1 MTFPGKIEARELVGA
16 LSLSLAL
23 VALLW
28 APFEWINA
36 FMTDSPD
43 WAANK
48 VAQRT
53 RYLWPVLVGTGLA
66 GGYLGYRARSW
77 VAGFLAPCSVLVVL
91 VFIFT
96 VTAYLFDVAVILVV
110 PSLYLI
116 WLPLVVWYWG
126 TYRIARLVIEKY
138 FRVEIGW
145 QNNFANRSALFG
157 ITTVPQVLCLFGLWL
172 NIEWY
177 FDFI

>member
-1 MTFPGKIEARELVGA
+1 MKFRLQPLHTAKQYIGSDEMTFPGKIEARELAGA

-28 APFEWINA
+28 APFEWINT
-36 FMTDSPD
+36 FMTDTPD

-53 RYLWPVLVGTGLA
+53 KYLWPVLVGTGLA

-77 VAGFLAPCSVLVVL
+77 VAGFLAPCSMLAVL

-96 VTAYLFDVAVILVV
+96 VTAYLLTL
-110 PSLYLI
+110 PSFLS
-116 WLPLVVWYWG
+116 
-126 TYRIARLVIEKY
+126 
-138 FRVEIGW
+138 FRACI
-145 QNNFANRSALFG
+145 
-157 ITTVPQVLCLFGLWL
+157 
-172 NIEWY
+172 
-177 FDFI
+177 